1 MKNIHKKVAPI
12 LAASAIFFVALGFS
26 INVESKET
34 DIYQNYSNKE
44 IDLNKTAIDNKFN
57 VTLPKGFNL
66 SDNYTIYDGSARYYL
81 KAEYDRESF
90 DCSTEERGC
99 VLFNPTKTYL
109 ECQVAYGSAE
119 SGEDFMQDNC
129 VLSNKTKP
137 VTLRTDDR
145 NNDITAPLTDQEYE
159 VIKSRSF
166 GKDIQRPT
174 VGSDF
179 LNRDAYFVNPWDLAH
194 LEEDRYLVTGI
205 PGEVNDVKN
214 GKNVKYEI
222 EVLEEGPMDSPL
234 DDDPYTGL
242 LGAVPH
248 PNFSQNSIVYL
259 NYAYEVA
266 QGNTTHTKV
275 SKFRLDR
282 DEQEIEKLDTIIKGI
297 PGRLYYHGG
306 RMRFGPEERFLYITT
321 GAADYSRVQN
331 NSYLGGKLLRL
342 YPNGSIPQSNP
353 YGNEVY
359 ASGLRNPQ
367 GLAFN
372 PETGDPY
379 ISQHGPWRRDV
390 IAEVDKGS
398 NLGWPENCKRS
409 YPEAEKGEE
418 ILCPQTWTLAPS
430 GITFVDDKDHKWYG
444 DLFIAGLRSRQI
456 HRIDM
461 DGEKALKNEIFWF
474 NGMNSDPYPNYYNR
488 LRDVE
493 FIDGDL
499 WVLHNKG
506 AITKLSTK
514 HSTPVWEIING

>member
-1 MKNIHKKVAPI
+1 
-12 LAASAIFFVALGFS
+12 
-26 INVESKET
+26 
-34 DIYQNYSNKE
+34 
-44 IDLNKTAIDNKFN
+44 
-57 VTLPKGFNL
+57 
-66 SDNYTIYDGSARYYL
+66 
-81 KAEYDRESF
+81 
-90 DCSTEERGC
+90 
-99 VLFNPTKTYL
+99 L
-109 ECQVAYGSAE
+109 ECEVAYGSSE
-119 SGEDFMQDNC
+119 SGEDFMRDNC
-129 VLSNKTKP
+129 VLSNKTNT

-145 NNDITAPLTDQEYE
+145 NNDITAPLTDQKYE

-166 GKDIQRPT
+166 GENENDPLR
-174 VGSDF
+174 GSNI
-179 LNRDAYFVNPWDLAH
+179 LSKDAYFENPWDLVH
-194 LEEDRYLVTGI
+194 LEEDRYLVTGVT
-205 PGEVNDVKN
+205 GEVNDVKN
-214 GKNVKYEI
+214 GKNVKYQI
-222 EVLEEGPMDSPL
+222 DVLKEGPMDSPL

-266 QGNTTHTKV
+266 QGDTTHTRV

-282 DEQEIEKLDTIIKGI
+282 DEQEIEKLDTIIEEI

-306 RMRFGPEERFLYITT
+306 RMRFGPKNKFLYITT
-321 GAADYSRVQN
+321 GAADYSKVQN
-331 NSYLGGKLLRL
+331 NSYLGGKLLRF
-342 YPNGSIPQSNP
+342 YANGSIPETNP
-353 YGNEVY
+353 YNNEVY

-372 PETGDPY
+372 PETEKPY

-390 IAEVDKGS
+390 IAEVSKGA

-430 GITFVDDKDHKWYG
+430 GMTFVDDKDHKWYG

-461 DGEKALKNEIFWF
+461 EGQEAVKNEIFWF
-474 NGMNSDPYPNYYNR
+474 NGLNSDPYPNYYNR

-506 AITKLSTK
+506 TITRLSPEY
-514 HSTPVWEIING
+514 SGPMSGVING